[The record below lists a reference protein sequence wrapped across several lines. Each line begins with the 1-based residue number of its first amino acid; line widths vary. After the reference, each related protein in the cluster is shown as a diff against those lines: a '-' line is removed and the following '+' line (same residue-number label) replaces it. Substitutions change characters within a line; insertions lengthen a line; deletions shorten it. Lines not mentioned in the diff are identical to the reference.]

1 MNNRYIPQSEK
12 SKKSIATQ
20 AIFQGKNLKLPKDSQ
35 ELSRQK
41 FKVILKEKLS
51 K

>member
-1 MNNRYIPQSEK
+1 MNRYIPQNPKTINSV
-12 SKKSIATQ
+12 SNQ
-20 AIFQGKNLKLPKDSQ
+20 AIFQGKNLKLPTDSK